1 MKQKQLKR
9 IFNIIRE
16 MGDRLIVADNE
27 SDEIFVIMNLD
38 EYENLAGV
46 ENDDFATPDFNFEP
60 RDSFESFEP
69 VGDFLADDILSDEDA
84 LGKINNDIAEW
95 RVAEQKKEE
104 EQMAED
110 LAETAKENEPAVF
123 EASGPKMANRFTPMA
138 HLSDVLSDEKYLKRE
153 FDDSPRVKAI
163 DEEDLADVPA
173 EADQKFYLEP
183 VE

>member
-16 MGDRLIVADNE
+16 TGDRLIVADNE

-46 ENDDFATPDFNFEP
+46 ENDDFTTPDFNFEP
-60 RDSFESFEP
+60 RDSFASFEAP
-69 VGDFLADDILSDEDA
+69 DDCLADDILSDEDA
-84 LGKINNDIAEW
+84 LGKINNDMAEW

-110 LAETAKENEPAVF
+110 LAETAKESEPAVL
-123 EASGPKMANRFTPMA
+123 EPTDPTAVNRFTPMA
-138 HLSDVLSDEKYLKRE
+138 HLSEVLSDEKYLKRE

-163 DEEDLADVPA
+163 DEEDLRDVPA